1 MRPNHPLSRIANQ
14 LMWDRLISVVEEQA
28 QTLVRTA
35 FGTPTREAGDLSAG
49 VYDTQGR
56 MLAQAVTGTPGHVNS
71 MAKSVG
77 HVLAKVPLAG
87 MNEGDVFIL
96 NDPWMGTG
104 HLNDIVIVT
113 PIFRRRL
120 DGASQAVG
128 FFADTLHV
136 VDIGGRGIVGAA
148 QQVYEEGIYIPITK
162 IVDKGKVNTW
172 LMDLIAANVREPVQV
187 LGDIYSLIASNEVGG
202 RRLLDMMDEF
212 ELEQIDDL
220 ARHILDRSREASLA
234 AIARLKPGTYR
245 NEMTVDGINGTPM
258 TLKATMT
265 IGPDGIDV
273 DYTGSPGIVALGL
286 NVPLCYTE
294 AYTSFGIK
302 CVVAPKVPNNF
313 ASLAT
318 IRTTA
323 PEGCILNAP
332 HPAAVAARSTIG
344 HMLPD
349 VMFGCLIQAMPPH
362 DQTIGVPAE
371 GTSCL
376 WNLRLMGGLGR
387 AELSPEQMKQAT
399 PFNVMSFHSG
409 GTGARPTS
417 DGLSAT
423 AFPSGVRNVP
433 VEITEALAPVV
444 IWKKEYRTDSG
455 GAGEQRGGLGQVMEI
470 GSTEGMPFGISPTF
484 DRVVF
489 PARGRLGGQAG
500 AHGKLELVSGRE
512 LPPKAH
518 SSVPAGERLRV
529 AMPGGGG
536 YGDPRKR
543 PAEKVAEDVRL
554 GLVSREAARD
564 LYGVALTDDGT
575 VDEAE
580 TAKLRVAVAAE

>member
-14 LMWDRLISVVEEQA
+14 VMWDRLIAVVEEQA

-49 VYDTQGR
+49 VYDTEGR

-71 MAKSVG
+71 MAMSVG
-77 HVLAKVPLAG
+77 HVLKKIPLKEMA
-87 MNEGDVFIL
+87 EGDVFIL
-96 NDPWMGTG
+96 NDPWQGTG

-113 PIFRRRL
+113 PTYRS
-120 DGASQAVG
+120 GKAVG

-136 VDIGGRGIVGAA
+136 VDIGGRGVVGAGL
-148 QQVYEEGIYIPITK
+148 QVYEEGLYIPITK
-162 IVDKGKVNTW
+162 IVDKGKVNQW
-172 LMDLIAANVREPVQV
+172 LVDLIAANVREPVQV
-187 LGDIYSLIASNEVGG
+187 IGDIYSLIASNEVGG
-202 RRLLDMMDEF
+202 RRLTGMMDEF
-212 ELEQIDDL
+212 ELEHIDDL
-220 ARHILDRSREASLA
+220 AGHILERSRAASLA
-234 AIARLKPGTYR
+234 AISKLRPGTYR
-245 NEMTVDGINGTPM
+245 NEMTVDGINGKPM

-265 IGPDGIDV
+265 IGPTGIDV
-273 DYTGSPGIVALGL
+273 DYAGSPGVVSLGL

-302 CVVAPKVPNNF
+302 CIVAPRVPNNY

-323 PEGCILNAP
+323 PEGSILNAK
-332 HPAAVAARSTIG
+332 HPAPVAARSTIG

-349 VMFGCLIQAMPPH
+349 VMFGCLIQALPE
-362 DQTIGVPAE
+362 GVPAE

-376 WNLRLMGGLGR
+376 WNLRLMGGVGR
-387 AELSPEQMKQAT
+387 VELDGAQMQTAT

-409 GTGARPTS
+409 GTGARPRA

-433 VEITEALAPVV
+433 VEITETLAPIV
-444 IWKKEYRTDSG
+444 IWSKEYRTDSG
-455 GAGEQRGGLGQVMEI
+455 GAGEHRGGLGQVMEI
-470 GSTEGMPFGISPTF
+470 GSAEEMPFGISPTF
-484 DRVVF
+484 DRVVY
-489 PARGRLGGQAG
+489 PARGRLGGRPG
-500 AHGKLELVSGRE
+500 APGKLELVSSGKD

-529 AMPGGGG
+529 SMPGGGG
-536 YGDPRKR
+536 YGDPLKR
-543 PAEKVAEDVRL
+543 DPQKVADDVVR
-554 GLVSREAARD
+554 GLVSLAAARE
-564 LYGVALTDDGT
+564 LYGVALKADGT
-575 VDEAE
+575 VDDAE
-580 TAKLRVAVAAE
+580 TARLRTKQAAE

>member
-1 MRPNHPLSRIANQ
+1 MKSNHPLSLIAYQ
-14 LMWDRLISVVEEQA
+14 VMWDRLISVVEEQA

-71 MAKSVG
+71 MAMSVG
-77 HVLAKVPLAG
+77 HVLNKVPLKDMA
-87 MNEGDVFIL
+87 EGDVYIL
-96 NDPWMGTG
+96 NDPWQGTG

-113 PIFRRRL
+113 PTFRR
-120 DGASQAVG
+120 GQAVG
-128 FFADTLHV
+128 MFADTLHV

-148 QQVYEEGIYIPITK
+148 NQVYEEGLYIPITK
-162 IVDKGKVNTW
+162 IVDRGKVNQW
-172 LMDLIAANVREPVQV
+172 LVDLIAANVREPIQV
-187 LGDIYSLIASNEVGG
+187 IGDIYSRISSNEIGG
-202 RRLLDMMDEF
+202 RRLIDMMEEF
-212 ELEQIDDL
+212 GLEHIDDL
-220 ARHILDRSREASLA
+220 GKHILDHSRAASLA
-234 AIARLKPGTYR
+234 AIGKLRPGTYR
-245 NEMTVDGINGTPM
+245 NEMTVDGVNGKPM
-258 TLKATMT
+258 TLKAALTV
-265 IGPDGIDV
+265 GPDGIDV
-273 DYTGSPGIVALGL
+273 DYTGSPGMVSLGL

-302 CVVAPKVPNNF
+302 CIVAPKVPNNA

-323 PEGCILNAP
+323 PEGCILNAK
-332 HPAAVAARSTIG
+332 HPAPVAARSTIG

-349 VMFGCLIQAMPPH
+349 VMFGCLIQALPE
-362 DQTIGVPAE
+362 GVPAE

-387 AELSPEQMKQAT
+387 AELTSEQMATAT
-399 PFNVMSFHSG
+399 PYNVMSFHSG
-409 GTGARPTS
+409 GTGARPRS

-423 AFPSGVRNVP
+423 AFPSGVKNVP
-433 VEITEALAPVV
+433 VEITETLAPLV
-444 IWKKEYRTDSG
+444 IWSKEYRTDSG
-455 GAGEQRGGLGQVMEI
+455 GAGEHRGGLGQVMEI
-470 GSTEGMPFGISPTF
+470 ESAENMPFGISPTF

-500 AHGKLELVSGRE
+500 AAGAIELQSGKT

-518 SSVPAGERLRV
+518 STVPVGDRLLVR
-529 AMPGGGG
+529 MPGGGG
-536 YGDPRKR
+536 YGDPHKR
-543 PAEKVAEDVRL
+543 AAAKVAEDVTL
-554 GLVSREAARD
+554 GLVSLEAART
-564 LYGVALTDDGT
+564 LYGVALTADLA

-580 TAKLRVAVAAE
+580 TAKLRLKVAAE

>member
-1 MRPNHPLSRIANQ
+1 MKSNHPLSLIAYQ
-14 LMWDRLISVVEEQA
+14 VMWDRLISVVEEQA

-71 MAKSVG
+71 MAMSVG
-77 HVLAKVPLAG
+77 HVLNKIPLKDMA
-87 MNEGDVFIL
+87 EGDVFIL
-96 NDPWMGTG
+96 NDPWQGTG

-113 PIFRRRL
+113 PTFRR
-120 DGASQAVG
+120 GQAVG
-128 FFADTLHV
+128 MFADTLHV

-148 QQVYEEGIYIPITK
+148 NQVYEEGLYIPITK
-162 IVDKGKVNTW
+162 IVDKGKVNQW
-172 LMDLIAANVREPVQV
+172 LVDLIAANVREPIQAI
-187 LGDIYSLIASNEVGG
+187 GDIYSLISSNEIGG
-202 RRLLDMMDEF
+202 RRLIDMMEEF
-212 ELEQIDDL
+212 GLEHIDDL
-220 ARHILDRSREASLA
+220 GKHILDHSRAASLA
-234 AIARLKPGTYR
+234 AIAKLRPGTYR
-245 NEMTVDGINGTPM
+245 NEMTVDGVNGKPM
-258 TLKATMT
+258 TLKAALT

-273 DYTGSPGIVALGL
+273 DYTGSPGMVALGL

-302 CVVAPKVPNNF
+302 CIVAPKVPNNY

-323 PEGCILNAP
+323 PEGCILNAK
-332 HPAAVAARSTIG
+332 HPAPVAARSTIG

-349 VMFGCLIQAMPPH
+349 VMFGCLIQALP
-362 DQTIGVPAE
+362 DGVPAE

-387 AELSPEQMKQAT
+387 AELTSEQMATAT
-399 PFNVMSFHSG
+399 PYNVMSFHSG
-409 GTGARPTS
+409 GTGARPRS

-423 AFPSGVRNVP
+423 AFPSGVKNVP
-433 VEITEALAPVV
+433 VEITETLAPLV
-444 IWKKEYRTDSG
+444 IWSKEYRTDSG
-455 GAGEQRGGLGQVMEI
+455 GAGEHRGGLGQVMEI
-470 GSTEGMPFGISPTF
+470 ESAEGMPFGISPTF

-489 PARGRLGGQAG
+489 PARGRLGGQSGAAG
-500 AHGKLELVSGRE
+500 AIELQSGKT

-518 SSVPAGERLRV
+518 STVPVGDRLLVR
-529 AMPGGGG
+529 MPGGGG
-536 YGDPRKR
+536 YGDPHKR
-543 PAEKVAEDVRL
+543 AAVKVAEDVAL
-554 GLVSREAARD
+554 GLVSVDAARN
-564 LYGVALTDDGT
+564 LYGVALTADFV

-580 TAKLRVAVAAE
+580 TAKLRLKVAAE